1 MKNQGFKTRLLHRN
15 AHTAGDGII
24 EGLKACLVCAI
35 LHLVRG
41 FAGKPSY
48 FNCLQEILKG
58 PPFPGSYLN
67 KKSKKH
73 SKIR

>member
-1 MKNQGFKTRLLHRN
+1 MKNEGFKARLLHRN

-48 FNCLQEILKG
+48 SNCLQELFKGPLFQEAISVKKNLRSILK
-58 PPFPGSYLN
+58 
-67 KKSKKH
+67 
-73 SKIR
+73 